1 MPDVCASCKAPL
13 IWATTER
20 GKRMPVDS
28 EPVTGGNILLSHRH
42 VGEPPVALP
51 QAKAALEQLAAEHER
66 SPQEGP
72 LRLFTSHFATCPDAA
87 AHRKR
92 SVPRSGT
99 PAPQGA
105 HNQKQEAR

>member
-1 MPDVCASCKAPL
+1 MSDVCASCKAPL
-13 IWATTER
+13 IWAKTGR
-20 GKRMPVDS
+20 DKWMPVDS
-28 EPVTGGNILLSHRH
+28 EPTEGGYLLLSHRH
-42 VGEPPVALP
+42 VGEPPVAVVLTRATV
-51 QAKAALEQLAAEHER
+51 QKLQAEHER
-66 SPQEGP
+66 SPQDGP